1 MSGGGDEL
9 LRGAD
14 LSRGPDL
21 LRPGSRTCR
30 GPVVPH
36 FAFVYTRYEGP
47 GGDRLILRPA
57 TLGHEHILPEPG
69 VLPALFGP
77 GHRAVTAPA
86 RYARTLYG
94 DRDPATGT
102 FAEVGSVED
111 YDPFG
116 LQRLA
121 LRENLLG
128 RYGYYAGVPLLMLW
142 DQRPGWGAMLEAVI
156 AGLAVPDGGAVTAGA
171 AVLGMAAG
179 RWASRS
185 RDSDGFSERG
195 TRL

>member
-1 MSGGGDEL
+1 MGLTLDGP

-21 LRPGSRTCR
+21 LRPGLRTCR
-30 GPVVPH
+30 GPVVPL
-36 FAFVYTRYEGP
+36 FAFVYARYEVP
-47 GGDRLILRPA
+47 GGDRLIVRPA
-57 TLGHEHILPEPG
+57 SVGHEHVLPEPG

-77 GHRAVTAPA
+77 GHRAATAPA
-86 RYARTLYG
+86 RYARTVYG

-116 LQRLA
+116 LRRLA

-128 RYGYYAGVPLLMLW
+128 RYGYYAGTPVLMLW
-142 DQRPGWGAMLEAVI
+142 SQPAGWEAMLEAVV

>member
-1 MSGGGDEL
+1 MEHTDYGP

-30 GPVVPH
+30 GPVAPL
-36 FAFVYTRYEGP
+36 FTFIYARYDVP
-47 GGDRLILRPA
+47 GGGRLVLRPA
-57 TLGHEHILPEPG
+57 SVGHEQVLPEPG

-86 RYARTLYG
+86 LYARTVYG

-102 FAEVGSVED
+102 FPEIGSVED

-116 LQRLA
+116 LRRLA
-121 LRENLLG
+121 LVENMLG
-128 RYGYYAGVPLLMLW
+128 RYGHYAGTPLLMLW
-142 DQRPGWGAMLEAVI
+142 NEPPGWRAMLDAVI
-156 AGLAVPDGGAVTAGA
+156 AGLAVPDGGVVTAGS
-171 AVLGMAAG
+171 AVLGTVAG
-179 RWASRS
+179 LRASR
-185 RDSDGFSERG
+185 RGDHLGFSEKE
-195 TRL
+195 TRP

>member
-47 GGDRLILRPA
+47 GGGRLIVRPA
-57 TLGHEHILPEPG
+57 SVGHEHILPEPG

-77 GHRAVTAPA
+77 GHLAITAPA
-86 RYARTLYG
+86 RYARTVYG

-102 FAEVGSVED
+102 FPAVGSVED

-116 LQRLA
+116 LRRLA
-121 LRENLLG
+121 LVENMLG
-128 RYGYYAGVPLLMLW
+128 RYGHYAETPLLMLW
-142 DQRPGWGAMLEAVI
+142 NQPPGWEDMLVAVI
-156 AGLAVPDGGAVTAGA
+156 AGLAAPDGGVVTAGS
-171 AVLGMAAG
+171 AVLGTVAG
-179 RWASRS
+179 LRASR
-185 RDSDGFSERG
+185 RGDSDGFSEKE
-195 TRL
+195 TRP